1 MKKNSARNLIRRHIN
16 HLNLNE
22 TDTRLDYFR
31 NVIVPWINN
40 IIPIE
45 NLKILEIGCGTGS
58 STLAFAE
65 KGATISA
72 IDLNEDYILEAKTKT
87 ALFSSNIKFYIMN
100 ASELGNSFQNSN
112 FDLIVF
118 MASLEHMT
126 IEERITSLKSAY
138 QLLPENK
145 FLCISGTPNR
155 LHFLDSHTSHIP
167 FFHWLPDKLAIE
179 YSKLSTREQ
188 YRDHIQKIE
197 DENEKLLQLYRW
209 GRGISFHEIELA
221 IKPIKDIK
229 IISNLNTYR
238 NSKEILYAIISKFT
252 LNYFYTSLL
261 KKRFPDI
268 NRAFMESYLNLIIRK
283 D

>member
-1 MKKNSARNLIRRHIN
+1 MKKITARNFIRRRIN

-31 NVIVPWINN
+31 NVIVPWIDSV
-40 IIPIE
+40 IPVK

-65 KGATISA
+65 KGAVISA
-72 IDLNEDYILEAKTKT
+72 IDINEGYILEAKAKT
-87 ALFSSNIKFYIMN
+87 APYSLNIRFYVMN
-100 ASELGNSFQNSN
+100 ASELGNAFPNGM
-112 FDLIVF
+112 FDLTIF

-126 IEERITSLKSAY
+126 IEERITSIKSTY

-145 FLCISGTPNR
+145 FLCICGTPNR
-155 LHFLDSHTSHIP
+155 LHFMDSHTSHIP
-167 FFHWLPDKLAIE
+167 FFHWLPDELAIE
-179 YSKLSTREQ
+179 YSKFSIRTQ
-188 YRDHIQKIE
+188 YRDHIEKIE

-221 IKPIKDIK
+221 IKPIKDIH

-238 NSKEILYAIISKFT
+238 NSKGILYSILSKFT
-252 LNYFYTSLL
+252 YNYLYTSLL
-261 KKRFPDI
+261 NRKFTEI
-268 NRAFMESYLNLIIRK
+268 NRAFLESYLNLIIK
-283 D
+283 KI